1 MKNYNEIDE
10 YLINKSE
17 TIIRE
22 SNESRPVGL
31 HLVLGF
37 TTTLVICC
45 FLPQIENYKLAWLIF
60 IIIYI
65 ISSTII
71 YHLYYIITVDNYKEY
86 RYAKKVLKY
95 YYKQEDE
102 TYIKEKEQKS
112 KAYIEMCKQYL
123 KQKEVR

>member
-1 MKNYNEIDE
+1 MKNYNEIDD

-22 SNESRPVGL
+22 SNKGRPVGL

-45 FLPQIENYKLAWLIF
+45 FLPHIENYKLAWLIF

-71 YHLYYIITVDNYKEY
+71 YHLYYIISVDNYREY

-95 YYKQEDE
+95 YYKQKDE
-102 TYIKEKEQKS
+102 TYRKEKEQES
-112 KAYIEMCKQYL
+112 KAYIEMCKHYL